1 MEKET
6 KKDME
11 IKILEKF
18 TYSRWAQN
26 QAKFGVEKGKN
37 KELLDISSSIMTA
50 RYNRTSIIY
59 KDSTCN

>member
-11 IKILEKF
+11 MEIKILEKF
-18 TYSRWAQN
+18 RYSRWAWS

-37 KELLDISSSIMTA
+37 KELLDIISSIMTA
-50 RYNRTSIIY
+50 RYKYNLQGF
-59 KDSTCN
+59 NL